1 MSKLSIGWIFEGWMN
16 RERNIKLFGIFN
28 LWYAGFRIRIR
39 ILFSFAGSGPD
50 PVSAPGLRYLVQKV
64 LSKLF
69 NRKNNRNMGV
79 KFSWQMGQ
87 DPGSGSGLEKI
98 MVPDLVCGLVGSVRL
113 DSDRNRANRNPGYMK
128 NRFRASLSKGKT
140 EENLNLMNIC
150 ISHILAFFFRIS
162 KCIILMKK

>member
-1 MSKLSIGWIFEGWMN
+1 
-16 RERNIKLFGIFN
+16 
-28 LWYAGFRIRIR
+28 
-39 ILFSFAGSGPD
+39 
-50 PVSAPGLRYLVQKV
+50 
-64 LSKLF
+64 
-69 NRKNNRNMGV
+69 
-79 KFSWQMGQ
+79 MGQ

-150 ISHILAFFFRIS
+150 TVFSLNIVFFP
-162 KCIILMKK
+162 